1 MMLRQQ
7 SSSNLSKLSSKD
19 GSQDMQSQPNPT
31 ITGVPGHL
39 GRVLTLTTLGR
50 ALILLQLE
58 EISKSAS
65 SLLL

>member
-7 SSSNLSKLSSKD
+7 ASLSKLSSKD

-31 ITGVPGHL
+31 ITGVRGHL
-39 GRVLTLTTLGR
+39 GRVLTLITLGR